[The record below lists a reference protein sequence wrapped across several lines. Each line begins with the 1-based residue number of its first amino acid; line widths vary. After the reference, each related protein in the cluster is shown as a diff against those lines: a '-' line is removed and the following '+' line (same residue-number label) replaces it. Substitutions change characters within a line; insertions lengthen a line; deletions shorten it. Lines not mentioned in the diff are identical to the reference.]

1 MKVSFARSAVTTS
14 LLLIALLA
22 LQRWAPLLP
31 ERGAAGWVRISVAQ
45 ARGRNPVFWDSI
57 WRAGNGYYE
66 SLIGDAEAA
75 GSLTNQVVAIYHG
88 QFPWKR
94 LPVRPTVFEFGG
106 IRQWTPKP
114 NLNFQNPGEERTLTN
129 SYGFFDTEHS
139 LEKPPGVRRIALLG
153 DSISQGLGVGQNE
166 AFGKVLESRLNAES
180 PNAEHLSAEHVNAEH
195 LHVEQGERF
204 ELLNFAV
211 LGYHMPAIFDVAAEQ
226 VPNFHPDVYLVPLTG
241 LTLDP
246 RWGAGLV
253 SAVNRGEDLKYDF
266 LRDLAKTAG
275 LRKGDS
281 DVLAD
286 WKLAP
291 YRLAAIRDM
300 LVRMKGRADQQ
311 SAQFVVLL
319 VPDAEDHYMLER
331 RFLGL
336 RQSLEGTGIQVVD
349 LLDAFDGLDVESVRI
364 HWYDPHPNALG
375 HRLLADDLLKK
386 LRQDPGVWEAFSG
399 QPDGRRAAANG
410 TEPPTMSAKP
420 PSPLARAVVRQNSA
434 RL

>member
-1 MKVSFARSAVTTS
+1 MKVSFARSAATTS

-31 ERGAAGWVRISVAQ
+31 DRGAAGWVRTGVAQ
-45 ARGRNPVFWDSI
+45 ARGRNPIFWDSI
-57 WRAGNGYYE
+57 WRAGSGYYE
-66 SLIGDAEAA
+66 SLIGNAEATA
-75 GSLTNQVVAIYHG
+75 PLTNQVIAIYRG
-88 QFPWKR
+88 QFPWKQ
-94 LPVRPTVFEFGG
+94 LPARPAIFDFGG

-114 NLNFQNPGEERTLTN
+114 NLNFQNPGEERTFTN

-153 DSISQGLGVGQNE
+153 DSISQGLGVEQNE
-166 AFGKVLESRLNAES
+166 AFGKVLENRL
-180 PNAEHLSAEHVNAEH
+180 NAEHLSAEHVNAEH

-211 LGYHMPAIFDVAAEQ
+211 LGYHLPGIFDVAVQQ

-246 RWGAGLV
+246 RWGAGVV

-266 LRDLAKTAG
+266 LRDLARNAG
-275 LRKGDS
+275 LQKGDT

-291 YRLAAIRDM
+291 YRLAAIREM
-300 LVRMKGRADQQ
+300 LVRLKASADQQ
-311 SAQFVVLL
+311 SAQFVVVL
-319 VPDAEDHYMLER
+319 VPDAEDHYVLER

-349 LLDAFDGLDVESVRI
+349 LLDAFDGVDVESARI

-386 LRQDPGVWEAFSG
+386 LRQDPSVWQAFIG
-399 QPDGRRAAANG
+399 QPDRPPVRANG
-410 TEPPTMSAKP
+410 TEFPTASAKP
-420 PSPLARAVVRQNSA
+420 PARLSRVVVRQNSV

>member
-22 LQRWAPLLP
+22 LQRSASLLP
-31 ERGAAGWVRISVAQ
+31 ERGAAGWVRIGVAQ
-45 ARGRNPVFWDSI
+45 ARGRNPIFWDSI

-66 SLIGDAEAA
+66 SLIGNAEATA
-75 GSLTNQVVAIYHG
+75 PPANQIVAIYHG
-88 QFPWKR
+88 QFPWKQ
-94 LPVRPTVFEFGG
+94 LPVRPEVFNFGG

-114 NLNFQNPGEERTLTN
+114 NLNFQNPGEEPTLTN

-139 LEKPPGVRRIALLG
+139 LEKPPGVRRVALLG

-166 AFGKVLESRLNAES
+166 AFGKILENRLNTEHLNAE
-180 PNAEHLSAEHVNAEH
+180 H
-195 LHVEQGERF
+195 GGRF

-211 LGYHMPAIFDVAAEQ
+211 LGYHMPAIFDVAVQQ

-246 RWGAGLV
+246 RWGAGV
-253 SAVNRGEDLKYDF
+253 MSSVKSGEDLKYDF

-275 LRKGDS
+275 LRKGDT

-300 LVRMKGRADQQ
+300 LVRLKARADQQ

-319 VPDAEDHYMLER
+319 VPDAEDHYVLER
-331 RFLGL
+331 RFLGM
-336 RQSLEGTGIQVVD
+336 RQSLEGTGIQIVD
-349 LLDAFDGLDVESVRI
+349 LLDAFDGIDVESVRI

-399 QPDGRRAAANG
+399 QPDRRQ
-410 TEPPTMSAKP
+410 PVQM
-420 PSPLARAVVRQNSA
+420 ARSLQP
-434 RL
+434 